1 MTEISL
7 DINTSGFVCLACK
20 YSTCKKNDYTKH
32 LTTQK
37 HIREI
42 KCTLKMEND
51 ILPYQHV
58 CNCGKSYKHHS
69 SLYTHKKKC
78 TFSSTT
84 TTATTTMQPDAIAE
98 IINQNREFKELII
111 EQHKQLMQ
119 QSQTFIEYASNNCSS
134 IVQNTNIQ
142 NVNVNNTF
150 NLQLFLNIDCKDALS
165 MEDFLKTVVVQLK
178 DLEHAQITGYSDG
191 VSNIIVKALKALEI
205 NKRPIHC
212 SDLKRKTM
220 YIKEGGEWSKESED
234 NARVKDMIRDVEC
247 KSIKKI
253 PDWVKEHPHCING
266 THKDSTPY
274 LKMVQQVSGGD
285 LQKGEENINKIINTI
300 AKEVVITK

>member
-1 MTEISL
+1 MSESSL
-7 DINTSGFVCLACK
+7 DVNVTELVCVACK
-20 YSTCKKNDYTKH
+20 YSTCKKNDYAKH
-32 LTTQK
+32 LATQK
-37 HIREI
+37 HTRAIDSMSIGE
-42 KCTLKMEND
+42 T
-51 ILPYQHV
+51 ILNQYI
-58 CNCGKSYKHHS
+58 CGCGKSYKHQS
-69 SLYTHKKKC
+69 TLCTHKKKC
-78 TFSSTT
+78 TFKTSSTT
-84 TTATTTMQPDAIAE
+84 STAKPMQPDAIAE